1 MSAPRST
8 HSDDAGMRAV
18 ARVRSVRES
27 DSRVGLQTALLESRS
42 AQATVDGLR
51 DRITAAA
58 GFATGSAAEF
68 LALRA
73 SLGALGDVLIA
84 AEAHCDQTR
93 TISEAAYVR
102 WQQDRTRLAAIEMLL
117 ERRAAARRAEQ
128 ERAEA
133 RELDDIAA
141 QRWLSQQRENQRTE
155 ATR

>member
-1 MSAPRST
+1 MST
-8 HSDDAGMRAV
+8 HADDAGMRAV

-42 AQATVDGLR
+42 AQTKVEDLR
-51 DRITAAA
+51 DRIASAA

-73 SLGALGDVLIA
+73 SLGALGDVLIT
-84 AEAHCDQTR
+84 AEEHLDESR
-93 TISEAAYVR
+93 TISEAAYLR

-117 ERRAAARRAEQ
+117 DRRAAARRAER

-141 QRWLSQQRENQRTE
+141 QRWLGQQRENLRTE
-155 ATR
+155 ASR